1 MLSIASFINNW
12 KDCLK
17 LTSLMQFFSFISYQ
31 LEKIENDINERKKSM
46 TMLRKKL
53 FGDTKEFAVLANFF
67 ALLKL
72 LLLELPNQRFPLA
85 LTQFD
90 ESTSREMKESFD
102 KNVLKHNV
110 ASEVS
115 GLLDSF
121 FFVVEEFE
129 LLTHEGFCHISLA
142 AGVARFGEI
151 QKFRQREQKLIA
163 DFDRLLL
170 KKDKLNQKMEALQR
184 R

>member
-1 MLSIASFINNW
+1 
-12 KDCLK
+12 
-17 LTSLMQFFSFISYQ
+17 
-31 LEKIENDINERKKSM
+31 M

-53 FGDTKEFAVLANFF
+53 FGDTKEFDVLAKFF
-67 ALLKL
+67 ALLKVF
-72 LLLELPNQRFPLA
+72 LLELSNQRFLLS

-90 ESTSREMKESFD
+90 ESTSREMKESFG

-115 GLLDSF
+115 DLLDSF
-121 FFVVEEFE
+121 FYVVEGFE
-129 LLTHEGFCHISLA
+129 LSTHEGFCHISLA
-142 AGVARFGEI
+142 SGVARFSEI
-151 QKFRQREQKLIA
+151 QKFKQREQKLIA

-170 KKDKLNQKMEALQR
+170 EKDKLNQKMEALQR

>member
-1 MLSIASFINNW
+1 
-12 KDCLK
+12 
-17 LTSLMQFFSFISYQ
+17 
-31 LEKIENDINERKKSM
+31 M
-46 TMLRKKL
+46 TMLRKRL
-53 FGDTKEFAVLANFF
+53 FGDTKEFALVAKFS
-67 ALLKL
+67 ALLKV

-90 ESTSREMKESFD
+90 ESTSREMKESFG

-121 FFVVEEFE
+121 FHVVEGFE
-129 LLTHEGFCHISLA
+129 LSTHEGFCHISLA
-142 AGVARFGEI
+142 PGVARFGEI
-151 QKFRQREQKLIA
+151 QKFKRRDQKLIA
-163 DFDRLLL
+163 NFDRLLL
-170 KKDKLNQKMEALQR
+170 EKDKLNQKMEALQR